1 MLHCPSC
8 GYEYEVSANRCPDC
22 GNALQ
27 PGPLPAGANGDFR
40 SARCHLAVQ
49 SGPLPAGAN
58 GDFRS
63 ARCHLAVQLGPLP
76 AGARGWTANGPLTAV
91 AAPADEPTALLFRDI
106 LKGNSI
112 PAAVRC
118 LEMPWYDGLASLTMN
133 RGVWGQVLVREADAD
148 RARRL
153 LADYAT
159 GAPREPDGDEDG
171 GGDDH
176 AFGSCSACASAPQPS
191 GAGAQPA
198 GLSP

>member
-40 SARCHLAVQ
+40 SLRRQ
-49 SGPLPAGAN
+49 PKDSPGPLPAGAT
-58 GDFRS
+58 S
-63 ARCHLAVQLGPLP
+63 ARRWA
-76 AGARGWTANGPLTAV
+76 ANDPLTAV
-91 AAPADEPTALLFRDI
+91 ASPADEPTALLFRDI

-112 PAAVRC
+112 PAALRC

-133 RGVWGQVLVREADAD
+133 RGVWGQVLVREADAA